1 MAGNTGWTS
10 EESVNWNDVSTEPPP
25 PLEDG
30 IYRAIVVKAEPKP
43 LGKENKPGIAIQL
56 QVEEQFGG
64 GAIEPKRK
72 LFDNVMMSAA
82 AAFKVKQLATAAN
95 IEPPASF
102 KFADV
107 EAFCNA
113 LVDSNALLVRTK
125 RETYTPPGGSPRTNA
140 KVDRY
145 LTEQQL
151 SDAGA
156 EADAAAADGGS
167 RRRRG

>member
-1 MAGNTGWTS
+1 MANNGWTS
-10 EESVNWNDVSTEPPP
+10 EEAVNWNDVSTEPPP

-43 LGKENKPGIAIQL
+43 LGKENKPGIALQL

-64 GAIEPKRK
+64 GAVEPKRK

-82 AAFKVKQLATAAN
+82 AAFKVKQLATAAG

-107 EAFCNA
+107 EAFCIA
-113 LVDSNALLVRTK
+113 LVDSSALLVRTK
-125 RETYTPPGGSPRTNA
+125 REEYPKGSGKVNA
-140 KVDRY
+140 KADRY

-151 SDAGA
+151 SDAQA
-156 EADAAAADGGS
+156 ETPATDGGG
-167 RRRRG
+167 RRKRG